1 MKRKNS
7 KNHLVDCENYRAK
20 YPERVRASKERWRKA
35 NMARYSAYAAKSRK
49 KNPATVALSMAA
61 WAKRNSAK
69 VNAKKAARMAA
80 KKSATPAWANQF
92 FIEEIYDLA
101 RLRTEYLGVK
111 HSVDHIVPMTSKVVC
126 GLHVEHNLRVIPHR
140 QNISKLNRHWPQMP

>member
-1 MKRKNS
+1 MG
-7 KNHLVDCENYRAK
+7 NYA
-20 YPERVRASKERWRKA
+20 
-35 NMARYSAYAAKSRK
+35 AYAANNRKNRPEAVAKSQASWHQ
-49 KNPATVALSMAA
+49 KNKARRAA
-61 WAKRNSAK
+61 Y
-69 VNAKKAARMAA
+69 KAGREAA
-80 KKSATPAWANQF
+80 KMCATPAWANQF